1 MADPNKFLKNYTSS
15 NWPEIHCSCS
25 NIDGMIKIDPKAE
38 FRSQLIEHVLNNPHD
53 ASPQILRDLFSFEA
67 EHSEH
72 SHSVHTQLGELAT
85 MMLEQSIGAFVM
97 DFLEGL
103 ERTFDTQM
111 ALASLSVSDE
121 TRQTALIR
129 LQEIKRASNGEC
141 NELLEYGLNYF
152 SDKRA
157 RSP

>member
-1 MADPNKFLKNYTSS
+1 MTDHSEFLRNYSPSS
-15 NWPEIHCSCS
+15 WPEIYCSCS
-25 NIDGMIKIDPKAE
+25 NSEGKIEIDPKAE
-38 FRSQLIEHVLNNPHD
+38 FRSQLIEHVLSKPQS
-53 ASPQILRDLFSFEA
+53 ASPQLLRDLFSFEA

-72 SHSVHTQLGELAT
+72 SQSTHSQLDDLAS
-85 MMLEQSIGAFVM
+85 MMLEQSNGSFVM

-111 ALASLSVSDE
+111 ALASLSISDE
-121 TRQTALIR
+121 TRQAALIR
-129 LQEIKRASNGEC
+129 LLEIKRASNSEG

-157 RSP
+157 K